1 MRRPFVQTGRVQV
14 DVVRDVPRLVAVPS
28 TARLGSLDAFRGL
41 TMAGMVIVNNPG
53 TWNAIY
59 WPLDHA
65 EWNGWTPTDLI
76 FPFFLFIVG
85 ISLTLSRRTL
95 SAPASRIVI
104 RAFVIVGC
112 GLFLAG
118 FPFFN
123 PAHWRIPGVLQR
135 IGVCYLAAALLYRW
149 TAGRR
154 QVAVLVAV
162 TAALLVIHSL
172 ALTRLGDLSEDG
184 NIGAVVDR
192 AVFGNHLWRPRWD
205 PEGLFST
212 ITAVAT
218 TILGVLTGIFL
229 RRSSSSRTP
238 GVPGRTHAM
247 QRQVNALTVAGVALF
262 AAGEAWGAV
271 LPINKSL
278 WTSSYVL
285 LTAGAAALI
294 LAGCLFLIDIRH
306 ARAWSQP
313 FVILGQNAL
322 TLFVASGLIG
332 RLVMV
337 IDVGGKPLQA
347 AIFDGGFALIGS
359 PKVASLAYAL
369 VFLAVMYAL
378 CDVMYRRGIFIR
390 A

>member
-1 MRRPFVQTGRVQV
+1 MQTGRVQV
-14 DVVRDVPRLVAVPS
+14 DVVRDAPLALTGS
-28 TARLGSLDAFRGL
+28 TRLGSLDAFRGL

-95 SAPASRIVI
+95 AAPGSRIVI
-104 RAFVIVGC
+104 RALTIVGC

-135 IGVCYLAAALLYRW
+135 IGVCYLAAAFLYRW
-149 TAGRR
+149 TVGRR
-154 QVAVLVAV
+154 QVAVLLAV
-162 TAALLVIHSL
+162 TAALLIIHSL

-184 NIGAVVDR
+184 NIGAVIDR
-192 AVFGNHLWRPRWD
+192 AVFGHHLWRPRWD

-218 TILGVLTGIFL
+218 TVLGVLTGIFL
-229 RRSSSSRTP
+229 RADRGSSMARRSSSLS
-238 GVPGRTHAM
+238 A
-247 QRQVNALTVAGVALF
+247 AGAVLF
-262 AAGEAWGAV
+262 IAGEAWGAV

-285 LTAGAAALI
+285 LTAGAAAMI
-294 LAGCLFLIDIRH
+294 LGLCLFLIDVRS

-332 RLVMV
+332 RLLMI

-347 AIFDGGFALIGS
+347 VVFEGGFGWIAS
-359 PKVASLAYAL
+359 PRIASLTYAI
-369 VFLAVMYAL
+369 VFLAAMYAL
-378 CDVMYRRGIFIR
+378 CDAMYRRGIFIR